1 MQTFKRSVSLSSKE
15 LTERKSS
22 QVIYCD
28 LNKKRR
34 TNRTHVVN
42 NVNGNS
48 EVSSKSHHDK
58 LRIIRGKEVFLR
70 KFGNQTTQVNIHNQ
84 TIQNNESL
92 EKTGVDDYAIST
104 FNTDAPSNS
113 MYPAADNT
121 GVSVGISNED
131 YVYNLDINENYDN
144 EDENNITVQKMT
156 SNDYD
161 TYQYF
166 KNYPYTIDSNGDI
179 DYSQMQC
186 KPFSEQQYTQASTTQ
201 PINRKPK
208 TLVGQKLTLENADE
222 FCQE

>member
-1 MQTFKRSVSLSSKE
+1 MRTFKRSVSLSSKE
-15 LTERKSS
+15 LTEQKSS
-22 QVIYCD
+22 QTIYCD

-42 NVNGNS
+42 GTT
-48 EVSSKSHHDK
+48 VSSKTHHDK

-70 KFGNQTTQVNIHNQ
+70 KFGNQTTQQNIHNQ

-92 EKTGVDDYAIST
+92 TKTSVDDYAISE
-104 FNTDAPSNS
+104 FNTDAPNNS
-113 MYPAADNT
+113 TYPATDNT

-144 EDENNITVQKMT
+144 EDTNNITVQEMT

-166 KNYPYTIDSNGDI
+166 KNYPYTINSNGDI
-179 DYSQMQC
+179 DYSQMEC
-186 KPFSEQQYTQASTTQ
+186 RPFSEQQYTQASTTR

>member
-1 MQTFKRSVSLSSKE
+1 MRTFKRSVSLSSKE

-28 LNKKRR
+28 LNKKRK

-42 NVNGNS
+42 GTT
-48 EVSSKSHHDK
+48 VSSKTHNDK

-70 KFGNQTTQVNIHNQ
+70 KFGNETTQVNIHNQ
-84 TIQNNESL
+84 TIQNNDSL
-92 EKTGVDDYAIST
+92 EKTGLDDYAIST
-104 FNTDAPSNS
+104 FNTDAPNNS
-113 MYPAADNT
+113 TYPATDNT
-121 GVSVGISNED
+121 EVSVGISNED

-144 EDENNITVQKMT
+144 QDTANITVQEMT
-156 SNDYD
+156 SGDYN
-161 TYQYF
+161 TYQF
-166 KNYPYTIDSNGDI
+166 FNHYPYTTDSNGDI

-186 KPFSEQQYTQASTTQ
+186 KPFSEQQYTQANTTQ

-208 TLVGQKLTLENADE
+208 TLIGQKLTLENANE